1 MLFYISYSCG
11 CGNNEEI
18 ISANNYNKAEKYAY
32 NCAIEEYES
41 YEGLHGIRS
50 FSDILEDEFGII
62 AGEDENAE
70 DYYCEAEEIYN
81 EEVENTISYSVE
93 PYNEKEHSWLLE
105 SQNGE
110 AYEI

>member
-18 ISANNYNKAEKYAY
+18 ISANNYNKAEEYAY

-50 FSDILEDEFGII
+50 MGDVLEDEFGVSFT
-62 AGEDENAE
+62 DDNAD
-70 DYYCEAEEIYN
+70 DYYEEALDIYN

-93 PYNEKEHSWLLE
+93 PYDEKEHSWLLE

>member
-18 ISANNYNKAEKYAY
+18 ISANNYNEAEEYAY
-32 NCAIEEYES
+32 NCAIEEYKS

-50 FSDILEDEFGII
+50 MGDVLENEF
-62 AGEDENAE
+62 DVSFTDDNAD
-70 DYYCEAEEIYN
+70 DYYEEALDIYN

-93 PYNEKEHSWLLE
+93 SYDEKEHSWLLE